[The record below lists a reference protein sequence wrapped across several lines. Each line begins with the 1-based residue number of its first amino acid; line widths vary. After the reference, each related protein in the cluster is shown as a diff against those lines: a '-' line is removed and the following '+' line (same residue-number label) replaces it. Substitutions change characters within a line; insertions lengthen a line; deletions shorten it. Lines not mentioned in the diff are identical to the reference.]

1 MACSKRF
8 FARSNPPTTPS
19 TSPSAS
25 RTPFAGLLGAV
36 APSATPSNSPPSG
49 DLLAPTMLPQAEDHL
64 ARMFAHLGPVA
75 AAVLLTDVAPDA
87 ETASNGLL
95 VARRAGEGVLPM
107 PLVARLLAEH
117 VPAETPVILLPGG
130 VDAQRGALGL

>member
-1 MACSKRF
+1 MTGAAPVTVTATVMGAAGGRGERDSIVEELL
-8 FARSNPPTTPS
+8 TTL
-19 TSPSAS
+19 T
-25 RTPFAGLLGAV
+25 GAQ
-36 APSATPSNSPPSG
+36 AATVVNNS
-49 DLLAPTMLPQAEDHL
+49 
-64 ARMFAHLGPVA
+64 A

-87 ETASNGLL
+87 GTSETGLL
-95 VARRAGEGVLPM
+95 AVRRAGEGVLPM